1 MFNPAQIIYNEVNEY
16 IKNNGKTKEKDVKDN
31 NSLMKRTS
39 SMEVTSTK
47 KKQPIED
54 IIDIVLQIRES
65 NPKYKKEEKKQ
76 IGVTDIIDDEEKI
89 LVTPAG
95 KAKTKQMKKELFKK
109 MGVIQDA

>member
-16 IKNNGKTKEKDVKDN
+16 IKNNGKTKEKDVKDSN
-31 NSLMKRTS
+31 ALMKRTS

-65 NPKYKKEEKKQ
+65 NPKYKKE
-76 IGVTDIIDDEEKI
+76 
-89 LVTPAG
+89 
-95 KAKTKQMKKELFKK
+95 
-109 MGVIQDA
+109 QDA

>member
-54 IIDIVLQIRES
+54 IIDIVLKIRES
-65 NPKYKKEEKKQ
+65 NPKYKKEE
-76 IGVTDIIDDEEKI
+76 
-89 LVTPAG
+89 
-95 KAKTKQMKKELFKK
+95 
-109 MGVIQDA
+109 DA